1 MCSGSD
7 HPQKADAT
15 APASDLTFKVEDM
28 TCGHCAQSI
37 VKAINKV
44 MPNAKVHA
52 DPVSKR
58 VSVGGV
64 TDMAAV
70 QALVSKAGFTP
81 TAI

>member
-1 MCSGSD
+1 MRSGSD
-7 HPQKADAT
+7 HTQNANTA

-37 VKAINKV
+37 VKAITKG
-44 MPNAKVHA
+44 MPNARVHA

-58 VSVGGV
+58 VIVGGV

-81 TAI
+81 SAI